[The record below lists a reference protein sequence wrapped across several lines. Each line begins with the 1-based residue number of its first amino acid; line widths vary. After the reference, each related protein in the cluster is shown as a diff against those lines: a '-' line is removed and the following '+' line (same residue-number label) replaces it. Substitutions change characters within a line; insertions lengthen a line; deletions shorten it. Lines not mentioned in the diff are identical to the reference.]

1 VFQAL
6 TLHDDLL
13 SIGQPVLATE
23 LVFMLVP
30 RRFWIR
36 QSIPGHLGRRHRD
49 LRGLTVFVIARQPG
63 GDHSTPNM
71 AAETAR
77 HRHLPARRMLV
88 RPACG
93 VLAWTGDRS
102 PFR

>member
-1 VFQAL
+1 VPGCEESSNHPLVFQAL

-36 QSIPGHLGRRHRD
+36 QSIRPVTWAAV
-49 LRGLTVFVIARQPG
+49 TV
-63 GDHSTPNM
+63 T
-71 AAETAR
+71 
-77 HRHLPARRMLV
+77 
-88 RPACG
+88 CG
-93 VLAWTGDRS
+93 A
-102 PFR
+102 